1 MDTKEMIEGEPYL
14 SIVAVS
20 RNDDHG
26 GNLLQ
31 RMQLFVDS
39 LYAQCNRHQLKTE
52 LIIVEWNPLG
62 DRVGLKDALTWP
74 EDRGHI
80 VTRVITVLPDVHNQF
95 RYADKMPIFQMIGK
109 NVGIVR
115 ARGRFILATNIDILF
130 SDELMSYL
138 SEKQLTEGCHYRVDR
153 VDVDSCVM
161 AEYTKDTLLS
171 CCKKNILRLN
181 KKYGTYSYRKRWDA
195 VSVFLKH
202 HKDQI
207 CRTKVEKDDGYPMT
221 HSNACGD
228 FALMAKSDWMKLGG
242 YPELEMYSFH
252 IDSLIL
258 VTAHYA
264 GIREIDLVPP
274 KEIYHIEHSAGS
286 GWTPGK
292 GEQQLFERLDK
303 SGVPYLV
310 WEDLLQYAREL
321 RDTHDPAKTF
331 IGKNK
336 PIWGLMGSDLPEALI
351 Q

>member
-1 MDTKEMIEGEPYL
+1 MDTKDMTEAEPYL

-39 LYAQCNRHQLKTE
+39 LYAQCNRYKLKTE
-52 LIIVEWNPLG
+52 LIIVEWNPLS
-62 DRVGLKDALTWP
+62 DKQGLKEALTWP
-74 EDRGHI
+74 EDRDS
-80 VTRVITVLPDVHNQF
+80 VITRIITVSPEIHNQF
-95 RYADKMPIFQMIGK
+95 KYSDKMPIFQMIGK

-115 ARGRFILATNIDILF
+115 SKGHFILATNIDILF
-130 SDELMSYL
+130 SDELMCYL
-138 SEKQLTEGCHYRVDR
+138 SKKLLTDGCHYRVDR

-161 AEYTKDTLLS
+161 AGYTKDTLVS
-171 CCKKNILRLN
+171 CCRKHILRLN
-181 KKYGTYSYRKRWDA
+181 KKYGTYSYRNKWDT
-195 VSVFLKH
+195 VSVFLKNR
-202 HKDQI
+202 KDYLY
-207 CRTKVEKDDGYPMT
+207 RAKVEKSTGYPLT

-228 FALMAKSDWMKLGG
+228 FALMAKSDWMKLCG

-252 IDSLIL
+252 IDSMIL
-258 VTAHYA
+258 VAGHYA

-274 KEIYHIEHSAGS
+274 NEIYHIEHSAGS

-303 SGVPYLV
+303 SGIPYLV
-310 WEDLLQYAREL
+310 WEDLLRYAREL
-321 RDTHDPAKTF
+321 RDTHDPAQTF

-336 PIWGLMGSDLPEALI
+336 PSWGLKDSDLPETMI